1 MIKLVESN
9 PKIRTTESIQAK
21 EGVLTSRRNQSRLGS
36 MDPYSARLKEERL
49 PSGAGAAEI
58 IDGVVEL
65 VQCVPELV
73 QPRPG
78 ADATPLG

>member
-1 MIKLVESN
+1 
-9 PKIRTTESIQAK
+9 
-21 EGVLTSRRNQSRLGS
+21 